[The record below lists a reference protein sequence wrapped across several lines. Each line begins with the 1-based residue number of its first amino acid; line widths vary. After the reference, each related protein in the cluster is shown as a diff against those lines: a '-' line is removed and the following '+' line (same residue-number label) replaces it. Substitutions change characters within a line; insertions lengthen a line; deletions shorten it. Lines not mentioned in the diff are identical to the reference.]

1 MDYAIQ
7 NISSYENKNAPEGIF
22 KNKDIHK
29 SLLLRKWKYSSPI
42 KETLNQYQT
51 IPTNPATASLV
62 VITCV

>member
-29 SLLLRKWKYSSPI
+29 SLFLRK
-42 KETLNQYQT
+42 
-51 IPTNPATASLV
+51 
-62 VITCV
+62 